1 MHVSP
6 DTHGRRL
13 TLAVPP
19 DQIVDVV
26 AQLRAIAAVAD
37 DPIAATRIRR
47 MLMQLRGQDD
57 EVVLRAMPA
66 DILLVLEWGLR
77 SAREDLELELER
89 DRPALAYAEAAFERI
104 RWYLRAL
111 AEIETLEL
119 AAAGLTPEDVRHPG
133 APVYALSVGRSADG
147 TDGSLAA
154 ARAS

>member
-19 DQIVDVV
+19 SQIADVV
-26 AQLRAIAAVAD
+26 AQLRAIAAVAS
-37 DPIAATRIRR
+37 DPIATTRIRR
-47 MLMQLRGQDD
+47 MLMQLRGQDE
-57 EVVLRAMPA
+57 EVVLHAMPA

-77 SAREDLELELER
+77 TARADLDAELER

-104 RWYLRAL
+104 RWYVGALRD
-111 AEIETLEL
+111 IEVIEL
-119 AAAGLTPEDVRHPG
+119 AAAGLTPEDVRPAE